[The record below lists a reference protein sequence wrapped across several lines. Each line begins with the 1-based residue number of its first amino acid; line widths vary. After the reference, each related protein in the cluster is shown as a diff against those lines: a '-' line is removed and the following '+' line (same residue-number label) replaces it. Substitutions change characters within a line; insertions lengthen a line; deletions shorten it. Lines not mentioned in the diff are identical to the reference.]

1 MAQLHPFRAVR
12 PSAAGAPDVASL
24 PYDVITREQAKEA
37 GRSRPSSFLHVIR
50 PEINLPNSVDE
61 YSPEVY
67 RRGRIELDRLHS
79 AGIVS
84 RDPQPALYLYQ
95 MSTERNSQTG
105 LVACCSVDDYASGV
119 IRRHEFT
126 RPSKEDDRVAHI
138 RSLSAHSGP
147 VLMMY
152 RSTDELSAAIGEADR
167 GEELFDFFASDQ
179 VRHQGWRLERHDR
192 IVHAWDSLQSIYI
205 ADGHHRAAAAA
216 QVATERPADGEA
228 SRFLCVLFPS
238 DQMRILAYN
247 RYLRLDRAE
256 LESAISR
263 LSLPVGKG
271 VEGVPS
277 DPGAF
282 CFYAGGEWQCRE
294 LPRIATAAPSENLDI
309 EVFDREVL
317 NPVFGI
323 DDQRTDPRVD
333 FVGGEDSVSRIAERV
348 DADGGIGFSF
358 YPVSVSE
365 LLDVADSNSVMPPKS
380 TWFAPKLMSG
390 LFIHEFGER

>member
-12 PSAAGAPDVASL
+12 PSAVRAPDVASL
-24 PYDVITREQAKEA
+24 PYDVVTREHAKA
-37 GRSRPSSFLHVIR
+37 VGVSHPSSFFHVIR
-50 PEINLPNSVDE
+50 PEINLPDTVDE

-67 RRGRIELDRLHS
+67 RRGRIELDRLRS
-79 AGIVS
+79 AGLLS

-95 MSTERNSQTG
+95 MSKDKDSQTG
-105 LVACCSVDDYASGV
+105 IVACCSVDDYLSGV

-138 RSLSAHSGP
+138 QSLSAHSGP

-152 RSTDELSAAIGEADR
+152 RPTDELTEAVRDADR
-167 GEELFDFFASDQ
+167 GEPIFDFFASK

-192 IVHAWDSLQSIYI
+192 IIRAWESLSSIYI

-216 QVATERPADGEA
+216 RVAAERPADIEA

-238 DQMRILAYN
+238 EQMRILPYN
-247 RYLRLDRAE
+247 RYLRIERAE

-263 LSLPVGKG
+263 LNLPVGKG
-271 VEGVPS
+271 VGGLPA
-277 DPGAF
+277 DPGTF
-282 CFYAGGEWQCRE
+282 CIYAGGAWECRE
-294 LPRIATAAPSENLDI
+294 LPRFASATPSENLDI

-317 NPVFGI
+317 KPVFGI
-323 DDQRTDPRVD
+323 DDQRTDRRID
-333 FVGGEDSVSRIAERV
+333 FVGGEDSVARLTERV
-348 DADGGIGFSF
+348 DSDGGIGFSF
-358 YPVSVSE
+358 YPVSVSD
-365 LLDVADSNSVMPPKS
+365 LMDVADSNSIMPPKS

-390 LFIHEFGER
+390 LFTHEFGDQ